1 MEKKISEERKNTLDK
16 LYHAFEMVSE
26 GCYIYLCDLKYDYSR
41 WTAEAIS
48 YFGLPGEYMY
58 HAGQIWEEHIH
69 PDDQKGYHKSIQDIF
84 TGRDKGHDMQYRARD
99 KEGRYVVCTCRGTVL
114 WDENGEPD
122 YFAGS
127 IRNHGLV
134 NNMDALTGFQNQYG
148 LFEYLNVLYER
159 KTRSNIMMIGVGHF
173 STVNEMW
180 GYDFGNIVIHKLVK
194 LLKKEFRN
202 EGILYRTDGVK
213 FVLLTRTLSLEELSL
228 RYKKLRKEICENLE
242 VDGYHPKLLVYGSA
256 LEIKKF
262 DVNPQAMF
270 SCLSYAYNMSKEDE
284 KGNFQIFRE
293 EIDEHR
299 HNLLELINC
308 IRKSIQEDCR
318 GFLLYYQPIV
328 EAATEKLNGCEA
340 LLRWE
345 IPEYGLVPP
354 NTFIPIIEND
364 PAFVRLGEWILKKAL
379 TDMKPMLKRY
389 PTFLLNVN
397 VAYEQLRQDSFV
409 EMVKQCL
416 EETGYP
422 PENLCLEITERC
434 RLLNL
439 KRLTGILEELR
450 AIGVRFALDDFGTG
464 YSSVSIMRELRCD
477 VVKIDKVFVDDVTK
491 GSEKARMISVMNELA
506 LICGSKVCTE
516 GVETAEQCEILK
528 ECGVDSLQ
536 GYYFSRP
543 VPLQEFYSREQRAR

>member
-1 MEKKISEERKNTLDK
+1 MEKRISEERKNTLDK

-69 PDDQKGYHKSIQDIF
+69 PDDQKGYHESIQDIF

-148 LFEYLNVLYER
+148 LFEFLNVIYER
-159 KTRSNIMMIGVGHF
+159 KTKSNIMMIGVGHF

-194 LLKKEFRN
+194 ILKKEFRN

-228 RYKKLRKEICENLE
+228 RYKRLRKEICENLE

-318 GFLLYYQPIV
+318 GFLLHYQPIV
-328 EAATEKLNGCEA
+328 DAATEKLNGCEA
-340 LLRWE
+340 LLRWNT
-345 IPEYGLVPP
+345 PEYGLVPP

-364 PAFVRLGEWILKKAL
+364 PAFVRLGEWILKKTL
-379 TDMKPMLKRY
+379 TDMKPMLKQY

-439 KRLTGILEELR
+439 KKLTGILEELR

-506 LICGSKVCTE
+506 LICGSKVFTE

-528 ECGVDSLQ
+528 KCGVDSLQ

-543 VPLQEFYSREQRAR
+543 VPLQEFVSKYT